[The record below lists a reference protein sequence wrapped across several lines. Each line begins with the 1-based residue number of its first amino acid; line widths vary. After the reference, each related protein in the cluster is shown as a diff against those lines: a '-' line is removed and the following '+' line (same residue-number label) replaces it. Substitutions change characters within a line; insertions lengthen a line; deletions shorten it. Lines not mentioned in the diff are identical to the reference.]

1 MREPAQR
8 RSVRFVPAFDPEP
21 PLLARRFEG
30 AWSTIALVVLVLG
43 ALVTALPSLDA
54 AETAWLVA
62 LSGVF
67 LLLMTR
73 GAHFAEK
80 RGAPDR
86 WRAMAALF
94 ALQLLM
100 CGVLLWISR
109 GYALMVIFGTASQ
122 AVLYLPRRYAAGMV
136 VACLAIGAISL
147 WTHTPVHAP
156 RQLGSVLA
164 AMAFVVAFSWIAV
177 RQHDARHEVARLAS
191 QLAEANVRL
200 EAHAQEASALATE
213 RERNRIAREIH
224 DTVGHCLTAA
234 HVQLLAARAVLEVDP
249 ARASRA
255 LERATGLTHEAL
267 DEVRRAVVVMRHERS
282 SPLPERLEQ
291 LAQDLNATSIRA
303 SLHVVGE
310 PRPLPMPVEVA
321 LYRAAQ
327 EAVTNV
333 HRHAHASRVE
343 ITLRFGDDA
352 TIGLKVKDDGQG
364 DGSEAPPGVGL
375 ELMRERLKELG
386 GHLEVERSGE
396 GFSVQLEV
404 PA

>member
-109 GYALMVIFGTASQ
+109 GYALMVIFGTANAEPWNPAHRNTDGAGDS
-122 AVLYLPRRYAAGMV
+122 LY
-136 VACLAIGAISL
+136 
-147 WTHTPVHAP
+147 T
-156 RQLGSVLA
+156 
-164 AMAFVVAFSWIAV
+164 
-177 RQHDARHEVARLAS
+177 AS
-191 QLAEANVRL
+191 IV
-200 EAHAQEASALATE
+200 
-213 RERNRIAREIH
+213 
-224 DTVGHCLTAA
+224 
-234 HVQLLAARAVLEVDP
+234 
-249 ARASRA
+249 
-255 LERATGLTHEAL
+255 
-267 DEVRRAVVVMRHERS
+267 
-282 SPLPERLEQ
+282 
-291 LAQDLNATSIRA
+291 
-303 SLHVVGE
+303 
-310 PRPLPMPVEVA
+310 
-321 LYRAAQ
+321 
-327 EAVTNV
+327 AVTIS
-333 HRHAHASRVE
+333 A
-343 ITLRFGDDA
+343 
-352 TIGLKVKDDGQG
+352 
-364 DGSEAPPGVGL
+364 
-375 ELMRERLKELG
+375 
-386 GHLEVERSGE
+386 
-396 GFSVQLEV
+396 
-404 PA
+404 